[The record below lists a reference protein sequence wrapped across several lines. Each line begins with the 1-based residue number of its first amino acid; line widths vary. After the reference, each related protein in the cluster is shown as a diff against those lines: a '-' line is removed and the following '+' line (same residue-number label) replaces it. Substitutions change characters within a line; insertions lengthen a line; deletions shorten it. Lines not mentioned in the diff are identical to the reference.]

1 MNIFDEKDFHT
12 IRKNLNVLGVTIMI
26 MAIANV
32 EVEVLNLL
40 GIEVK
45 LDGEGLYISLF
56 IGYLYLTWRYLTKLP
71 FTKGFWHEFITFYTD
86 SPSGVRKQHTYE
98 RHRDAFL
105 AHNPELAILESDA
118 NTRLIDMKVHRIF
131 QSIRKL
137 RLSAIFYVTV
147 SHANAG
153 PMDNN
158 LVANL
163 DIVVTRIFILRK
175 LLLFSLLHDKFGD
188 YLFPL
193 TLVLLNVVFF
203 VLKTDWQGNLFSLLH

>member
-12 IRKNLNVLGVTIMI
+12 IRKNLNVLSVTIMI

-45 LDGEGLYISLF
+45 LDGEGLY
-56 IGYLYLTWRYLTKLP
+56 
-71 FTKGFWHEFITFYTD
+71 TKGFWHEFITFYTD